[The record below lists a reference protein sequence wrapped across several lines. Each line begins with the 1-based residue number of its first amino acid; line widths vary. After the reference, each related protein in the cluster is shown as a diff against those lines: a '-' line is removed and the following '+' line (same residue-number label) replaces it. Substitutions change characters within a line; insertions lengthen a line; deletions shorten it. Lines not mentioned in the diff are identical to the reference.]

1 MSYNIFINK
10 KVWSAFTEKEMQEY
24 IEQVFL
30 YYRKKGFPFY
40 PTDMKSRYEWFERLK
55 RYDCASV
62 LDSRTLKQTM
72 HGLNLAWSYFPCMWN
87 IPCNGL
93 RTPLECFNNDFLLR
107 KVIEKRIKMGDNMSD
122 AGLRKMLKIFSGN
135 QCVSNF
141 RPTAACALY
150 NHFAENGTV
159 YDMSMG
165 WGGRLLGFIVSK
177 AKKYIGCD
185 PSVCSYNGC
194 MEIKK
199 DFGDGKEIELYR
211 IGSEDFVPQK
221 DSIDFCFTSPP
232 YFDCE
237 KYSDEPTQS
246 YLKFPAK
253 TEWCRGFLTATFRNC
268 YYALKDRGVMA
279 INISDTK
286 TFKDLGEKTVI
297 AAQEAGF
304 TLEDTWLYL
313 LSSLSHKT
321 AFKSEPVFIFQKH

>member
-221 DSIDFCFTSPP
+221 DSIDFCFNQ
-232 YFDCE
+232 DH
-237 KYSDEPTQS
+237 
-246 YLKFPAK
+246 LH
-253 TEWCRGFLTATFRNC
+253 RHFR
-268 YYALKDRGVMA
+268 D
-279 INISDTK
+279 
-286 TFKDLGEKTVI
+286 
-297 AAQEAGF
+297 
-304 TLEDTWLYL
+304 
-313 LSSLSHKT
+313 
-321 AFKSEPVFIFQKH
+321 